1 MKPLEVIVLG
11 GGFAGLSCAKA
22 LTDPRFHVTLVD
34 RWNHHLFQPLL
45 YQVASAGLSTTEI
58 AQPLRAI
65 LSEHKNVT
73 TLMDQVTRIDLEA
86 KQVHMKE
93 HSLPYDYLV
102 IALGAKTGFFGHN
115 EWEPYT
121 IGLKSL
127 DDAMRIRR
135 EVLLAFEKAE
145 SANTPAETEKL
156 LTMVVVGGGPTGV
169 EMAGSLVELAR
180 VVLKHDFRRI
190 DPTQAHVHLIEAG
203 PKLLPMFPGDL
214 PDYTATRL
222 TSMGVQVHLNCPVKE
237 VGPGFVVAGDQRI
250 QANIIIWAAGVEAS
264 EVTRTLAGI
273 PLDRGGRIQ
282 VKPDLSLPGYPE
294 VFAAGDLVSLTDK
307 NGVRVPGVSP
317 AAIQMGQH
325 IAKNIQEYP
334 LGQIRPDYA
343 YWDKGSMATI
353 GRKAAV
359 ASFAGMQVKG
369 FLAWLM
375 WLFVHL
381 IFLVGM
387 KNRASV
393 FIHWTWSY
401 FTWKR
406 GARIILGKSED

>member
-1 MKPLEVIVLG
+1 MKPLDVVVLG
-11 GGFAGLSCAKA
+11 GGFAGLSCAKG
-22 LTDPRFHVTLVD
+22 LDDPRFHVTLVD

-65 LSEHKNVT
+65 LSDNKNVT
-73 TLMDQVTRIDLEA
+73 TLMDEVTRIDLAA

-93 HSLPYDYLV
+93 HKLGYDYLV
-102 IALGAKTGFFGHN
+102 IALGAKTGYFGHN
-115 EWEPYT
+115 EWEPHT
-121 IGLKSL
+121 LGLKSL

-145 SANTPAETEKL
+145 SANDPAETARL

-169 EMAGSLVELAR
+169 EMSGSLAELAR

-203 PKLLPMFPGDL
+203 PKLLPMFPGTL
-214 PDYTATRL
+214 PEYTSVRL
-222 TSMGVQVHLNCPVKE
+222 KSMGVQVHLNCPVKE
-237 VGPGFVVAGDQRI
+237 VGPGYVIAGEQRI
-250 QANIIIWAAGVEAS
+250 ESDIIVWAAGVEAS
-264 EVTRTLAGI
+264 EVTRTLAGV

-282 VKPDLSLPGYPE
+282 VLPDLSLPGHPE
-294 VFAAGDLVSLTDK
+294 VFAAGDLVSLTDT
-307 NGVRVPGVSP
+307 NGVRVPGVCP

-325 IAKNIQEYP
+325 IVKMIKDVPQGEA
-334 LGQIRPDYA
+334 RPAYT

-359 ASFAGMQVKG
+359 AVFKGMQVKG

-393 FIHWTWSY
+393 FLHWVWSY

-406 GARIILGKSED
+406 GARIILGKE

>member
-1 MKPLEVIVLG
+1 MKPLEVVVLG
-11 GGFAGLSCAKA
+11 GGFAGLTCAKA
-22 LTDPRFHVTLVD
+22 LNDERVHVTLVD

-65 LSEHKNVT
+65 LSDHKNVT
-73 TLMDQVTRIDLEA
+73 TLMDEVTHIDLAA
-86 KQVHMKE
+86 KQVRMKE
-93 HSLPYDYLV
+93 HTLGYDYLV

-115 EWEPYT
+115 EWEAHT
-121 IGLKSL
+121 MGLKSL

-145 SANTPAETEKL
+145 SANDPAETKKL
-156 LTMVVVGGGPTGV
+156 LNMVIVGGGPTGV
-169 EMAGSLVELAR
+169 EMAGALAELAQ
-180 VVLKHDFRRI
+180 VVLRDDFRRI
-190 DPTQAHVHLIEAG
+190 DPTQARVHLIEAG
-203 PKLLPMFPGDL
+203 PRLLPMFSEDL
-214 PDYTATRL
+214 SEYTRRRL
-222 TSMGVQVHLNCPVKE
+222 EKMGVQVHLNCPVKD
-237 VGPGFVVAGDQRI
+237 VGDGYVLTAEERMESRLV
-250 QANIIIWAAGVEAS
+250 IWAAGVEAS

-282 VKPDLSLPGYPE
+282 VQPDLSLPGHPE

-307 NGVRVPGVSP
+307 NGVKVPGVSP

-325 IAKNIQEYP
+325 IAKLILDEP
-334 LGQIRPDYA
+334 SREARPAYG

-359 ASFAGMQVKG
+359 AMFQGMHVKG

-387 KNRASV
+387 RNRASV
-393 FIHWTWSY
+393 FLHWVWSY
-401 FTWKR
+401 FTWQR
-406 GARIILGKSED
+406 GARIILNKD

>member
-1 MKPLEVIVLG
+1 MKPLEVVVLG
-11 GGFAGLSCAKA
+11 GGFAGLSCVKA
-22 LTDPRFHVTLVD
+22 LNDPRFHVTLVD

-65 LSEHKNVT
+65 LSDHKNVT
-73 TLMDQVTRIDLEA
+73 TLMDEVTLIDLTA
-86 KQVHMKE
+86 KKVCMKE
-93 HSLPYDYLV
+93 HELNYDYLV
-102 IALGAKTGFFGHN
+102 IALGAKTGYFGHN
-115 EWEPYT
+115 EWAAHT
-121 IGLKSL
+121 MGLKSL

-145 SANTPAETEKL
+145 SENDPEKTARL
-156 LTMVVVGGGPTGV
+156 LSMVIVGGGPTGV
-169 EMAGSLVELAR
+169 EMAGALAELAQ
-180 VVLKHDFRRI
+180 VVLRDDFRRI
-190 DPTQAHVHLIEAG
+190 DPTQAKVHLIEAG
-203 PKLLPMFPGDL
+203 PRLLSMFSEDL
-214 PDYTATRL
+214 SSYTRARL
-222 TSMGVQVHLNCPVKE
+222 EKMGVQVHLNCPVKE
-237 VGPGFVVAGDQRI
+237 VGPGYVITGDGRI
-250 QANIIIWAAGVEAS
+250 ESKLVIWAAGVEAS

-282 VKPDLSLPGYPE
+282 VLPDLSLPGHSE

-307 NGVRVPGVSP
+307 NGVKVPGVSP

-325 IAKNIQEYP
+325 IAKLIQTEP
-334 LGQIRPDYA
+334 MIGARTPYA

-353 GRKAAV
+353 GRKSAV
-359 ASFAGMQVKG
+359 AMFKGMHVKG

-387 KNRASV
+387 RNRASV
-393 FIHWTWSY
+393 FLHWVWSY
-401 FTWKR
+401 FTWQR
-406 GARIILGKSED
+406 GARIILSKDD